1 MTVKELAEF
10 TGKQQTTIRNWVRKA
25 SAKNAVL
32 ATKYADANPSNP
44 ADFTIDEVQSIL
56 ESGSLSKDAVSIL
69 MNNAR
74 SKHQQNGQAITR
86 SDLAAFGATIVSEV
100 MKQFLPLLQNQNKQ
114 IDFVQDY
121 YSIKG
126 YASKLGQQITFSEA
140 LNLGRI
146 AGKVSREKNIE
157 IRKVDDERFGIVNSY
172 SVKVLEEV
180 FQI

>member
-1 MTVKELAEF
+1 MTTKEIAEIAGVSVQTVRRTAELNVGYVF
-10 TGKQQTTIRNWVRKA
+10 EKGKK
-25 SAKNAVL
+25 
-32 ATKYADANPSNP
+32 
-44 ADFTIDEVQSIL
+44 ADFSEKESIEIMRELKKKGFIQPVQN
-56 ESGSLSKDAVSIL
+56 GQVPD
-69 MNNAR
+69 
-74 SKHQQNGQAITR
+74 QNGQAITR